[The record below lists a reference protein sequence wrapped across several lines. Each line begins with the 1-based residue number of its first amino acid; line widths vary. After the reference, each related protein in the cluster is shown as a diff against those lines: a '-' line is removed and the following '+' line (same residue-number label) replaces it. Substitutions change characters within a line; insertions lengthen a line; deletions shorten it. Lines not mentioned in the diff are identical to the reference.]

1 MAADMLLGDE
11 QRWHS
16 LTPTGTASF
25 FKSDSP
31 RMLVLA
37 RLELDDS
44 MRSCCFMDT
53 NATCHDAFI
62 FRSPLHAGV
71 RLDLF
76 NFQQNV
82 WQAENYAVG
91 LLRRGGYQL
100 FNPCFDLP
108 LFHNHMSDLRPNQNE
123 NRCITRCVSYNTSH
137 SAVPT
142 LPPPPVASDTSTR
155 ISLRFVCRRLAW
167 MRSAWRCATTETRKW
182 EADGQG

>member
-16 LTPTGTASF
+16 LIPNGTASF

-44 MRSCCFMDT
+44 MRSCCFMNT

-76 NFQQNV
+76 IFQQNV

-108 LFHNHMSDLRPNQNE
+108 FFHNHMSDLRPNQNE
-123 NRCITRCVSYNTSH
+123 NRCIARCASHNTSLLQCPH
-137 SAVPT
+137 SPRSVRDLDTYQLALF
-142 LPPPPVASDTSTR
+142 LPQ
-155 ISLRFVCRRLAW
+155 ISLDAQCVEVRNN
-167 MRSAWRCATTETRKW
+167 
-182 EADGQG
+182 

>member
-11 QRWHS
+11 QRWQS
-16 LTPTGTASF
+16 LTPNGTASF

-44 MRSCCFMDT
+44 MRSCCFMNT
-53 NATCHDAFI
+53 NATCHDAFV
-62 FRSPLHAGV
+62 FRSPLHVGV

-91 LLRRGGYQL
+91 LLR
-100 FNPCFDLP
+100 LP
-108 LFHNHMSDLRPNQNE
+108 AVQPLLRLAPLSQPHF
-123 NRCITRCVSYNTSH
+123 RPASKPKRKQVHPQRLIAVSFILQRPH
-137 SAVPT
+137 S
-142 LPPPPVASDTSTR
+142 PPPHPQRQRPRHV
-155 ISLRFVCRRLAW
+155 
-167 MRSAWRCATTETRKW
+167 SACALSA
-182 EADGQG
+182 AD

>member
-1 MAADMLLGDE
+1 VALMAADMLLGDE
-11 QRWHS
+11 QRWQS
-16 LTPTGTASF
+16 LTPNGTASF

-44 MRSCCFMDT
+44 MRSCCFMNS
-53 NATCHDAFI
+53 NATCHDAFV
-62 FRSPLHAGV
+62 FRSPLHVGV

-108 LFHNHMSDLRPNQNE
+108 LFHNHISDLRPNQNE
-123 NRCITRCVSYNTSH
+123 NRCTRSVLLRCLSFC
-137 SAVPT
+137 SAHI
-142 LPPPPVASDTSTR
+142 PPPPTRSVRDLDTYELALCLPQL
-155 ISLRFVCRRLAW
+155 SLDAQCVEVRNN
-167 MRSAWRCATTETRKW
+167 
-182 EADGQG
+182 